1 MIAALALAASTV
13 FVPPAAPTPLDVDV
27 VDRYIRICTTYEDV
41 DDRLKYYEREV
52 GAENVTNLI
61 LICLAHKRGQV
72 VGAER
77 IVSRMRRY

>member
-1 MIAALALAASTV
+1 MIAASIAMMAAALPGA
-13 FVPPAAPTPLDVDV
+13 PAPLDVDV
-27 VDRYIRICTTYEDV
+27 VTRYIEVCTNLEEVPV